1 MFEFI
6 NLCDNLQTRSQAQP
20 ENEAIHTCTLWSEL
34 NQATLCGFKRHFL
47 RQHIIHNVSNKAL
60 DLTTSQLHFYGISK
74 TRKLSV
80 NMCTLHITW
89 TVPTIYD
96 TSLLL
101 MFLLWY
107 IFKTSGYAKYI
118 PISYSNSDVYII
130 QLHNPKICSVQALT
144 GNIITTYGHI

>member
-1 MFEFI
+1 MI
-6 NLCDNLQTRSQAQP
+6 ICKLVPRLNLRTR
-20 ENEAIHTCTLWSEL
+20 HTLWSEL

-47 RQHIIHNVSNKAL
+47 RQHIIHYVSNKAL
-60 DLTTSQLHFYGISK
+60 DLTTSHQNFYGISK

-101 MFLLWY
+101 MFY
-107 IFKTSGYAKYI
+107 IMIYSGYAKYI

-130 QLHNPKICSVQALT
+130 QLHNPKICSVQALES
-144 GNIITTYGHI
+144 NSITTYSHI